1 MSPRRRITAESP
13 NASPEE
19 LAQQIRTTLES
30 SSPEPRAV
38 PAAPPEPAER
48 SAKPEE
54 RQLIAQ
60 DILLKDIDPRGS
72 NVRTRMNPEELENLV
87 ASIRQHGLLEPILV
101 QALPK
106 SRGYRY
112 RLIAGFRRVAACR
125 QVPLTVVPARI
136 IVGPL
141 DETEIQQL
149 QLTENLQREAM
160 TIHDIVA
167 SIEALRA
174 AGWTQQQVADR
185 LNFSVAKVRVYLQL
199 GDVMRK
205 NKKLALYIDQGL
217 IGIAHFQAAYEL
229 ITKTRRKLDTY
240 VDSEAVKN
248 EILEQAE
255 KLFIAMLDRLM
266 AEQRLTVRTIT
277 QEVSRLLALAGM
289 GEPLEE
295 AGSTS
300 EPPSRPLPIKAV
312 LTSFQ
317 RLPIQQLGTEE
328 LKEII
333 TVGQAQ
339 IRLAQA
345 RLKELEGE
353 ASGKTRR
360 TTSRDGGDG

>member
-1 MSPRRRITAESP
+1 MSPRRRSP
-13 NASPEE
+13 ASSPATSPDA

-30 SSPEPRAV
+30 V
-38 PAAPPEPAER
+38 QPAAPVAEPPPRPTPDPA
-48 SAKPEE
+48 SAVAEE
-54 RQLIAQ
+54 RQILAQ

-174 AGWTQQQVADR
+174 AGWTQQQVAER

-199 GDVMRK
+199 GEVMRK
-205 NKKLALYIDQGL
+205 NKKLAQYIDQGL
-217 IGIAHFQAAYEL
+217 LGIAHFQAAYEL

-240 VDSEAVKN
+240 VESEAVKQ

-255 KLFIAMLDRLM
+255 KLFLAMLDRLM

-289 GEPLEE
+289 GETAEE
-295 AGSTS
+295 ALAAP
-300 EPPSRPLPIKAV
+300 EPPARPLPVKAV

-317 RLPIQQLGTEE
+317 RLPIQQLGAEE
-328 LKEII
+328 LKEVI

-353 ASGKTRR
+353 TSGKAK
-360 TTSRDGGDG
+360 